1 MKTIELL
8 QALSDDNVQYV
19 LVGGLA
25 VQLHGFMRATFDIDL
40 VLAMDDGNLAR
51 FIEVAKRF
59 GLKPGIPVP
68 IDSLRNAGQIEQ
80 WHREKDMLTFTL
92 REPQAAGSVVD
103 VLVRPEISFETLM
116 ANAVKGALFGRRVL
130 IASVDDLLAMK
141 RVANRSK
148 DQLDIVAL
156 EKIKRGED
164 PNA

>member
-8 QALSDDNVQYV
+8 QSLADEDVQYV

-40 VLAMDDGNLAR
+40 VLAMNDGNLSR

-68 IDSLRNAGQIEQ
+68 IDALRDAEQIEQ
-80 WHREKDMLTFTL
+80 WHREKGMLVFSL

-103 VLVRPEISFETLM
+103 VLVRPEISFDTLM
-116 ANAVKGALFGRRVL
+116 ANAVKGTLFGRRVP
-130 IASVDDLLAMK
+130 IASIDDLLAMK
-141 RVANRSK
+141 RAANRPK
-148 DQLDIVAL
+148 DQLDVVAL